1 MAISQPVAPVTAAAP
16 NSGEPGQTVQTV
28 PPTETP
34 APVSNLY
41 QRINAVRRAL
51 GGTISKNGQAPQ
63 VMGGFTFV
71 TWDDVAEKV
80 GTLMA
85 ERGIVML
92 PSMPECDVVQVGATS
107 NGKPI
112 YRATVTLVYE
122 LVNADEPSE
131 RATMTWVGSGD
142 DSGDKAIQKAATSG
156 SKYLLLK
163 LFMLGGA
170 DDADGNGEDAKVER
184 PAAATATTKPQP
196 TNGSKPKVAAKTPTG
211 RGCPECGKGSLEHV
225 RWDNGGEKIACTN
238 WRECKYREGVG
249 RGRTDDQ
256 P

>member
-1 MAISQPVAPVTAAAP
+1 MTGTPLVTSPTAAAP
-16 NSGEPGQTVQTV
+16 DSGEPAVKTV
-28 PPTETP
+28 PASETP
-34 APVSNLY
+34 ATVPNLY

-71 TWDDVAEKV
+71 TWDDVSARV
-80 GTLMA
+80 GTLLA
-85 ERGIVML
+85 ENGIVTL
-92 PSMPECDVVQVGATS
+92 PSMTACEVVQAATTA

-122 LVNADEPSE
+122 FVNADEPSE
-131 RATMTWVGSGD
+131 RTTMTWVGSGD

-170 DDADGNGEDAKVER
+170 DDAERNGEEAKVDHS
-184 PAAATATTKPQP
+184 AAVTATTKQRP
-196 TNGSKPKVAAKTPTG
+196 TSGSKPRVVAKTLTG
-211 RGCPECGKGSLEHV
+211 RGCPDCEGALEHV

-238 WRECKYREGVG
+238 WRECRYRESVVPAPA
-249 RGRTDDQ
+249 DEQ
-256 P
+256 S

>member
-1 MAISQPVAPVTAAAP
+1 MAVSTDIAEATAAAP
-16 NSGEPGQTVQTV
+16 NGEGPGQTVQTV
-28 PPTETP
+28 PASEVP
-34 APVSNLY
+34 ATSRNLY
-41 QRINAVRRAL
+41 QRINAVRLAL
-51 GGTISKNGQAPQ
+51 GGTIAKGGQAPQ

-71 TWDDVAEKV
+71 AWDDVAAKV

-85 ERGIVML
+85 ENGIVML
-92 PSMPECDVVQVGATS
+92 PSMPACDAVQAGTTS

-131 RATMTWVGSGD
+131 RTTMTWVGSGD

-170 DDADGNGEDAKVER
+170 DDAERTGEDAKVDHP
-184 PAAATATTKPQP
+184 PAVTATSKQQP
-196 TNGSKPKVAAKTPTG
+196 TNGSKPKVVARTLTG
-211 RGCPECGKGSLEHV
+211 RGCPSCGGDLEHV
-225 RWDNGGEKIACTN
+225 RWNNGGEKIACTN
-238 WRECKYREGVG
+238 WRECRYRENVVPAPA
-249 RGRTDDQ
+249 DAQ
-256 P
+256 S

>member
-1 MAISQPVAPVTAAAP
+1 MTVSPLAAAP
-16 NSGEPGQTVQTV
+16 TAVSDSGEPGETVQTV
-28 PPTETP
+28 AAPEP
-34 APVSNLY
+34 AATGRNLY

-71 TWDDVAEKV
+71 TWDDVGARV
-80 GTLMA
+80 GTLLA
-85 ERGIVML
+85 ENGIVTL
-92 PSMPECDVVQVGATS
+92 PSMTACEVVQAGSTAT
-107 NGKPI
+107 GKPI

-122 LVNADEPSE
+122 FVNADEPSE
-131 RATMTWVGSGD
+131 RTTMTWVGSGD

-170 DDADGNGEDAKVER
+170 DDAERNGEDAKVDH
-184 PAAATATTKPQP
+184 PAAATVTTKQRH
-196 TNGSKPKVAAKTPTG
+196 TNGSKPKVVAKTPTG
-211 RGCPECGKGSLEHV
+211 RGCPECGKGDLEHV

-238 WRECKYREGVG
+238 WRECRYRENVWPAPAGA
-249 RGRTDDQ
+249 Q
-256 P
+256 S

>member
-1 MAISQPVAPVTAAAP
+1 MTVSPLVPSPTAADP
-16 NSGEPGQTVQTV
+16 DGGEPGETVQTV
-28 PPTETP
+28 AAPGP
-34 APVSNLY
+34 AATVPNLY

-71 TWDDVAEKV
+71 TWDDVGARV
-80 GTLMA
+80 GTLLA
-85 ERGIVML
+85 ENGIVTL
-92 PSMPECDVVQVGATS
+92 PSMTACEVVQAGTTAT
-107 NGKPI
+107 GKPI

-122 LVNADEPSE
+122 FVNADEPSE
-131 RATMTWVGSGD
+131 RTTMTWVGSGD

-170 DDADGNGEDAKVER
+170 DDTERNGEDAKVDH
-184 PAAATATTKPQP
+184 PAAASATTKQRP
-196 TNGSKPKVAAKTPTG
+196 TNGSKPKVVAKTPTG
-211 RGCPECGKGSLEHV
+211 RGCPDCGGDLEHV

-238 WRECKYREGVG
+238 WRECRYRENVVPAPAGE
-249 RGRTDDQ
+249 Q
-256 P
+256 S

>member
-1 MAISQPVAPVTAAAP
+1 MTVSPLVTSPTAADP
-16 NSGEPGQTVQTV
+16 DSGEPGQTVQTV
-28 PPTETP
+28 AVPEP
-34 APVSNLY
+34 AATGRNLY

-71 TWDDVAEKV
+71 TWDDVGARV
-80 GTLMA
+80 GTLLA
-85 ERGIVML
+85 ENGIVTL
-92 PSMPECDVVQVGATS
+92 PSMTACEVVQAGTTA

-122 LVNADEPSE
+122 FVNADEPSE
-131 RATMTWVGSGD
+131 RTTMTWVGSGD

-156 SKYLLLK
+156 SKYLFLK

-170 DDADGNGEDAKVER
+170 DDAERNGEDAKVDHLT
-184 PAAATATTKPQP
+184 ATATTKQRP
-196 TNGSKPKVAAKTPTG
+196 TNGSKPKVVAKTPTG
-211 RGCPECGKGSLEHV
+211 RGCPDCGGDLEHV

-238 WRECKYREGVG
+238 WRECRYRENVVPAPA
-249 RGRTDDQ
+249 DEQ
-256 P
+256 S